1 MKFLIIKGK
10 IQMVIISERETMIN
24 IEFTEEEKRALNHER
39 YNHPHPK
46 VQRKMEALWLKSQ
59 GESHKTIAR
68 LTGVTVNMVTRYI
81 KEYQAGGIEC
91 LKQLKYHRS
100 HGELDKHIQSIEED
114 FKQHPP
120 ATIKEAMGRIEQLTG
135 LKRSEV
141 QISKFLKRMG
151 LTRRKIGMVPAK
163 ADIQRQ
169 EEFKKNS
176 TTKTR

>member
-1 MKFLIIKGK
+1 
-10 IQMVIISERETMIN
+10 MVIISERETMIN
-24 IEFTEEEKRALNHER
+24 IEFTKEEKQALNHER
-39 YNHPHPK
+39 YHHPHPK

-59 GESHKTIAR
+59 GESHQTIAR
-68 LTGVTVNMVTRYI
+68 LTGVTINMITRYI
-81 KEYQAGGIEC
+81 KEYRAGGIER
-91 LKQLKYHRS
+91 LKQLQYQRS
-100 HGELDKHIQSIEED
+100 HGELDKHVRSIEED

-120 ATIKEAMGRIEQLTG
+120 ATIKEAMGRIERLTG

-141 QISKFLKRMG
+141 QISKFLKRIG

-176 TTKTR
+176 ATKAR